1 MLTFTNPFLSTSLF
15 PYYCVLMIYAT
26 GVQYKLI
33 KAALEKLDT
42 VATQVMIEASIVEVQ
57 LTDELKYGLE
67 WTFKGG
73 LGSDYDGVGVL
84 ADAGSGPAA
93 VAPV

>member
-1 MLTFTNPFLSTSLF
+1 
-15 PYYCVLMIYAT
+15 MIYAT
-26 GVQYKLI
+26 GVQYRVI
-33 KAALEKLDT
+33 KTALEKLDS

-73 LGSDYDGVGVL
+73 LGSDSAL
-84 ADAGSGPAA
+84 AQ
-93 VAPV
+93 APVAKASSTKAMTEIPDDWTPWKDPNNPNVASGR